1 MSAKI
6 NKYTAK
12 REKKNICHFCIFSC
26 CNLFK
31 VFRHSMK
38 LNMSSKRE
46 ASILAIELNND
57 AIEEIKKGNIVEAFQ
72 MLSYACRNAVQKHA
86 HEDTYHRTY
95 QYEWVDCSKSLVQG
109 LDGLSSFNEGR
120 MSFMY
125 LKFLK
130 IEPPVARRNDPAVC
144 ACGFAWVL
152 WYNLGIVSALL
163 GSPISNRG
171 NRLLQQALHLFNRV
185 QCIVDPEPLS
195 KHWLVLQLSI
205 LNNEA
210 CVLSDLSMAGQSL
223 ERLIKM
229 GLTLTKTSDLLDPK
243 DQEMFLWTVKT
254 LVEDE
259 YAAAA

>member
-1 MSAKI
+1 MSKQKTLSATTSNLQFHI
-6 NKYTAK
+6 NL
-12 REKKNICHFCIFSC
+12 HFFTSS
-26 CNLFK
+26 LFLVQHAIK
-31 VFRHSMK
+31 QK
-38 LNMSSKRE
+38 MSLKGK
-46 ASILAIELNND
+46 ASFLAIGLNND
-57 AIEEIKKGNIVEAFQ
+57 AIEMIKNGKIIEAFEV
-72 MLSYACRNAVQKHA
+72 LSYACQNAVQKHVHA
-86 HEDTYHRTY
+86 DTYYRTY
-95 QYEWVDCSKSLVQG
+95 QYEWVDCSKSLAQS

-130 IEPPVARRNDPAVC
+130 IKPPVTRIDDPAVC
-144 ACGFAWVL
+144 SCGFAWVL
-152 WYNLGIVSALL
+152 WYNLGIISALL
-163 GSPISNRG
+163 GSPISDPG

-223 ERLIKM
+223 ERLVKI
-229 GLTLTKTSDLLDPK
+229 GLTLTKMSDLIDPQ
-243 DQEMFLWTVKT
+243 DHELFSWTVKT